1 MSYTAVTHR
10 SRLLS
15 ATDEVR
21 LAKAIEAGAEA
32 QERVALGISER
43 GDRRLV
49 TAGSAART
57 RFMEANLRLVLS
69 QAAKLR
75 IPRHVDRQD
84 VIQDGMLGLERAVA
98 KFDWRRGYKFST
110 YATWWI
116 RQSMQRGLEHTAST
130 VRIPA
135 HRSSELHRALA
146 DADHSG
152 ERLAPKLAHVAALSH
167 LDSLDRSI
175 GDGTIADLNAAGD
188 PGPDLLL
195 EIDHDRAVARELLDQ
210 LDPTTAGA
218 IRARFGLDGG
228 EPASYAD
235 IGAGLGVT
243 PEAARRRVV
252 RGLERLR
259 PEARTRTTPLLAAA

>member
-1 MSYTAVTHR
+1 MSYTAVTRHA
-10 SRLLS
+10 RLLT
-15 ATDEVR
+15 AADEVR

-32 QERVALGISER
+32 QERIRLGVAEK
-43 GDRRLV
+43 GDHRLV
-49 TAGSAART
+49 AAGSAAHT

-69 QAAKLR
+69 QASKMR
-75 IPRHVDRQD
+75 VPRHVDRQD
-84 VIQDGMLGLERAVA
+84 VIQDGMVGLDRAVG

-135 HRSSELHRALA
+135 HRSSELHQALA
-146 DADHSG
+146 NADQTG
-152 ERLAPKLAHVAALSH
+152 DRLTPKLAHVAALAH

-175 GDGTIADLNAAGD
+175 GDGTIADVNAAEE
-188 PGPDLLL
+188 PGPDTLH
-195 EIDHDRAVARELLDQ
+195 EIDHDREVARDLLHE
-210 LDPTTAGA
+210 LDPTTADA
-218 IRARFGLDGG
+218 VRARFGLDGG

-235 IGAGLGVT
+235 IGAELGVT
-243 PEAARRRVV
+243 AEAARRRVV

-259 PEARTRTTPLLAAA
+259 PAARARTTAVLTAA